1 VRAAA
6 NSIIAFAVGAG
17 AFGLLLGSWIALSA
31 SPVITTVLPLIFG
44 VVTGAGGAQLF
55 RFDSDSPAGRSRLS
69 LFGISA
75 ATFSFFC
82 LLGMLGA
89 VALRSQINNWLIP
102 QAQHADILN
111 LDPPS
116 PLHGNPFGALLLRAR
131 LEAIKASP
139 EEIKTIFNQK
149 DTSVVPVF
157 PAGEINLLDKL
168 ITVLKPASSIPTQS
182 DYPFKAEEPR

>member
-1 VRAAA
+1 MRSVTS
-6 NSIIAFAVGAG
+6 SIIAFAAGAG

-44 VVTGAGGAQLF
+44 VITGAGGAQLV
-55 RFDSDSPAGRSRLS
+55 RFDSDTQVSRSRLT

-75 ATFSFFC
+75 ATFSIFC

-89 VALRSQINNWLIP
+89 VALRSRINNWLVP
-102 QAQHADILN
+102 QAQHVDILN
-111 LDPPS
+111 LDPAS

-139 EEIKTIFNQK
+139 EEIKAIFTQK
-149 DTSVVPVF
+149 DTAVIPIF
-157 PAGEINLLDKL
+157 PGAEINLLDKL
-168 ITVLKPASSIPTQS
+168 ITVLKPELTIPAQP
-182 DYPFKAEEPR
+182 DYPFKAQHE